1 VRTAALVLAA
11 VAALGGACG
20 KGAGG
25 AAKSLVDGDR
35 ATRHHVIGDVE
46 VDVSVPAALPAPV
59 ASAADVR
66 YQGDVGGDKVELT
79 IAVGSASPLQNA
91 INAQEALSRRLSRT
105 DQTADG
111 WAIAANDT
119 AGGLHHAARQIQ
131 KDKRAITCTAT
142 VTWKTPGHDAK
153 RTAFVDSLCQSVT
166 ATKF

>member
-1 VRTAALVLAA
+1 MRLALGALVVA
-11 VAALGGACG
+11 AALGGACG
-20 KGAGG
+20 NKGGG
-25 AAKSLVDGDR
+25 APKSLVDGDR
-35 ATRHHVIGDVE
+35 ATKHHVLGDVE
-46 VDVSVPAALPAPV
+46 LDVSVPAALPAPA

-66 YQGDVGGDKVELT
+66 YQGDVAGDQVELT
-79 IAVGSASPLQNA
+79 IAVGNASPMQNA
-91 INAQEALSRRLSRT
+91 INAQEQLSRRLSRT

-111 WAIAANDT
+111 WAIAANDA